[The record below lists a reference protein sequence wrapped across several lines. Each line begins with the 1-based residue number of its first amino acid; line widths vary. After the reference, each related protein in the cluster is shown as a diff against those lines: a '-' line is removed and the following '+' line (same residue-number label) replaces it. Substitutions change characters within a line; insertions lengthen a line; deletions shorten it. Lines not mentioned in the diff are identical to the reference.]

1 MKKLLLFTACVA
13 FLSVSLQAQL
23 STIENYDQVLRLS
36 TRPQA
41 GDGALQFVIP
51 IIDLSSSDS
60 SNAGLYKGNSLFR
73 SDFLTYKYYLS
84 DQNVLRMGLRYTIAN
99 ARTEGTAVDSTA
111 LNPISPDLGE
121 VQTDLKRLISRD
133 FAIAGGLE
141 KHFSN
146 SNIFDVYAG
155 AEALIGLGKNKRIN
169 QEEYFNGD
177 KFFETRTTNTRI
189 LGFGLV
195 TGFNVFVAELPI
207 SIGLEYGLTGKW
219 MFGGKTKVEQEVTV
233 GSTSNSGEWY
243 EQETDAFG
251 DQDLNLN
258 GDPQQYSDLSRRTF
272 NLNTN
277 HNVRLNIHIYFST
290 RNKAQITTR

>member
-1 MKKLLLFTACVA
+1 MKKLILLTVCFSFIAA
-13 FLSVSLQAQL
+13 GLQAQL
-23 STIENYDQVLRLS
+23 STRENYDQRLRLS
-36 TRPQA
+36 TRPKA
-41 GDGALQFVIP
+41 GDAALQFVIP

-73 SDFLTYKYYLS
+73 SDFLTYKYYLT
-84 DQNVLRMGLRYTIAN
+84 DQNVLRLALRYTVAN
-99 ARTEGTAVDSTA
+99 ARMEGTAPDSTF
-111 LNPISPDLGE
+111 LNPINE
-121 VQTDLKRLISRD
+121 NAQEIETDLKRLQQRD

-155 AEALIGLGKNKRIN
+155 GEVMIGLGKNKRIN

-177 KFFETRTTNTRI
+177 KMFETRTTNTKV

-195 TGFNVFVAELPI
+195 TGFNVFIAELPI

-219 MFGGKTKVEQEVTV
+219 MFGGKTKVEQEITA
-233 GSTSNSGEWY
+233 GTTSESGEWY

-251 DQDLNLN
+251 DQDLNLQGN
-258 GDPQQYSDLSRRTF
+258 PQQYSDLSRRSF
-272 NLNTN
+272 NVNTN

-290 RNKAQITTR
+290 RNAVSS